1 MKSYLIAPNAFK
13 HALSADKAAEAVA
26 RGILAEDPSAVC
38 RLFPVGDGGDGTA
51 ELIRRH
57 LGGESVSIPAADP
70 LGRPR
75 VVSYVLVEAGK
86 TAVIEMASASGLRL
100 LEHGERNPMAA
111 TSFGTGT
118 LIRDALERGVGK
130 VLVCVGGSATVDG
143 GMGIMR
149 ALGARFEDASG
160 QEVILP
166 SELHLLDRVELT
178 SMNNR
183 KYGAEFH
190 VLCDVRNPLLGPN
203 GAAAVFGPQKGATHR
218 MVEQLEAGLRRLCEV
233 VRDLTQID
241 LAAIPYG
248 GSAGGAAAG
257 LHAFLGARLLSGT
270 ESYLDLTGFDR
281 SLEGMDVVITGEGG
295 LDAQTLEGK
304 APLGVATR
312 AKRLGRRVI
321 FLTGRVS
328 PDIKAVS
335 VPFDTVIDIN
345 EGQGP
350 ESDRLKETEQ
360 NLERAGRRIAS
371 LHS

>member
-13 HALSADKAAEAVA
+13 HALSADMAAVAVA
-26 RGILAEDPSAVC
+26 RGILAEDPAAVC
-38 RLFPVGDGGDGTA
+38 RLFPVGDGGDGTG

-57 LGGESVSIPAADP
+57 LGGESVSMPAADP

-75 VVSYVLVEAGK
+75 VVSYALVDAGK
-86 TAVIEMASASGLRL
+86 TAVIEMASATGLRL
-100 LEHGERNPMAA
+100 LEDGERNPMAA

-118 LIRDALERGVGK
+118 LICDALDRGVRK
-130 VLVCVGGSATVDG
+130 VLLCVGGSATVDG
-143 GMGIMR
+143 GMGILR
-149 ALGARFEDASG
+149 ALGARFKDASG
-160 QEVILP
+160 RELATP

-178 SMNNR
+178 SMNKRKNR
-183 KYGAEFH
+183 AEFN

-203 GAAAVFGPQKGATHR
+203 GAAAVFGPQKGAAPR
-218 MVEQLEAGLRRLCEV
+218 MVEQLEAGLRRLREV
-233 VRDLTQID
+233 VRDLAQID

-248 GSAGGAAAG
+248 GAAGGVAAG
-257 LHAFLGARLLSGT
+257 LHAFLGAALVSGT
-270 ESYLDLTGFDR
+270 ESFLDLTGFDR
-281 SLEGMDVVITGEGG
+281 ALEGIDTVITGEGG

-304 APLGVATR
+304 APFGVATR

-345 EGQGP
+345 EGKGP
-350 ESDRLKETEQ
+350 DSDPLKDTEP

-371 LHS
+371 LYK